1 MPKPIM
7 HYNEVIVRPFEEQ
20 GFDVVFQPSCLGRPW
35 SGAKWPVIFP
45 ENVEWKDNTIVVMH
59 CQDWITVDHTGL
71 CPELLEMEEWFGPAA
86 HRVFVIVWNLDIPYE
101 GPLNLIYLPTHSY
114 ELITELRKTQDEWK
128 PGLLEPRTKNWQC
141 LQGWR
146 KDHRTRLTELMQQ
159 FDNGILSYG
168 KDIPLPGAEYNQFYA
183 WDNVENWKNLQ
194 FVYSNCKTNVVS
206 ETWYAGY
213 PSIIS
218 EKTLMAFMA
227 LQVPVVISYRG
238 IVGHCED
245 LGFDMFRD
253 VVETDYD
260 TYQDDVR
267 MEQAIVLNKSVVN
280 GEYDYDAL
288 LPRLLRNQEYVLNEW
303 PELLLE
309 QFNNTVQGMC
319 ENLRQSS

>member
-7 HYNEVIVRPFEEQ
+7 HYNKVIVEPFEQ
-20 GFDVVFQPSCLGRPW
+20 AGYDVVFQPSCLGRPW
-35 SGAKWPVIFP
+35 NGYSWPLIYP
-45 ENVEWKDNTIVVMH
+45 ERIDWKDNTIVIMH
-59 CQDWITVDHTGL
+59 CQDWISIDQNGT
-71 CPELLEMEEWFGPAA
+71 CPELIEMENYFGAAA
-86 HRVFVIVWNLDIPYE
+86 HKVVVIVWNLDVPYE

-128 PGLLEPRTKNWQC
+128 PGLLKPREKNWQC

-146 KDHRTRLTELMQQ
+146 KDHRTRLTEIMRE

-168 KDIPLPGAEYNQFYA
+168 QDIPLEGAEYNQFYA
-183 WDNVENWKNLQ
+183 WDNVSNWINLQ
-194 FVYSNCKTNVVS
+194 FVYTNCKTNVVS
-206 ETWYAGY
+206 ETWYLGY

-238 IVGHCED
+238 IVKHCEQ
-245 LGFDMFRD
+245 LVFDMF
-253 VVETDYD
+253 TDIVDTSYD
-260 TYQDDVR
+260 DLSDDVR
-267 MEQAIVLNKSVVN
+267 MEEAVKRNQHIIN

-288 LPRLLRNQEYVLNEW
+288 QDRLLANQEYVLNLW

-309 QFNNTVQGMC
+309 QFNNSVQDTLQH
-319 ENLRQSS
+319 LRQSS